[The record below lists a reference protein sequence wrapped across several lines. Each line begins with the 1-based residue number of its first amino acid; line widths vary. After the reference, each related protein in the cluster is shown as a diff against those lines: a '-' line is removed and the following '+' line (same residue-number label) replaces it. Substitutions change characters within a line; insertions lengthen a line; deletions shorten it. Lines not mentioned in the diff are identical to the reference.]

1 MDPITAF
8 QITSMLE
15 GAVLRGT
22 GSAIRVLNRPLA
34 GKTGTTNEYRSAWFV
49 GFSPQVVAGVF
60 VGFDDNRS
68 LGNGETGATAAVPIF
83 IDFMRVAL
91 KDKPPLPFVPP
102 KTARFGMVNGVR
114 EAFRP
119 GAEPKAAPTLP
130 TGPIPYNQLNSAPV
144 EAAPVVEAPPAV
156 VRQPDIIGNLY

>member
-1 MDPITAF
+1 M
-8 QITSMLE
+8 
-15 GAVLRGT
+15 
-22 GSAIRVLNRPLA
+22 
-34 GKTGTTNEYRSAWFV
+34 
-49 GFSPQVVAGVF
+49 AGVF

-68 LGNGETGATAAVPIF
+68 LGNGETGASAAVPIF

-119 GAEPKAAPTLP
+119 GAEPKAVEALP
-130 TGPIPYNQLNSAPV
+130 AGPIPYDHLNAAPI
-144 EAAPVVEAPPAV
+144 EAAPAVEAPPAV
-156 VRQPDIIGNLY
+156 VRAPDPIGSLY